1 MAADQ
6 GGGEALN
13 SAHAHCRRH
22 LSMAPKEKV
31 RNLSSSSTQL
41 IVYPCLNARQELYRV
56 AEVSAQFRDHVADGL
71 LPRLVK
77 PLGHL
82 VELFLQEGLHFF
94 HLLPKG
100 HNTV

>member
-1 MAADQ
+1 MNCIHDK
-6 GGGEALN
+6 GKLEIF
-13 SAHAHCRRH
+13 SAH
-22 LSMAPKEKV
+22 L
-31 RNLSSSSTQL
+31 LSSL
-41 IVYPCLNARQELYRV
+41 YLYPCLNARQELYRV

-82 VELFLQEGLHFF
+82 VELLLQEVLHFF